1 MEALLVKFSIL
12 AGLFGVMG
20 LIGLAV
26 LLASVIWLIIRVA
39 NFDSMLPALLCVL
52 AAIALTAGGLFLS
65 PAPEGRAVPPLKAP
79 WETLLEKIAAIKD
92 GKEKD
97 AADEPGDEPA
107 DEPGDSEGGEA
118 PPEME
123 RMEVIRTGAPEQ
135 EDGGQESAGKA
146 EPAAPEAENP
156 PEDGGA
162 EPAAPEQSRI
172 LVDEVLDGWRI
183 RLTLPR
189 EWKELCV
196 VENDGTYLSF
206 TQKASIADGG
216 GELFSLSVAESPVDF
231 GSEDYDLR
239 DYELVAEREG
249 MALVLTGPT
258 DIPTTE
264 ATMDEYVRMY
274 GDIRG
279 DGGPGSILSTVE
291 FERA

>member
-20 LIGLAV
+20 LIGLAA

-52 AAIALTAGGLFLS
+52 VAVGLTAGGLFLS

-79 WETLLEKIAAIKD
+79 WETLLEKIAALQDDKED
-92 GKEKD
+92 KEKD
-97 AADEPGDEPA
+97 AAEDEPGS
-107 DEPGDSEGGEA
+107 EPGDSEDGEA

-123 RMEVIRTGAPEQ
+123 RMEVIRTSAPER
-135 EDGGQESAGKA
+135 EEGESAPEP
-146 EPAAPEAENP
+146 EPAAPKAENP

-162 EPAAPEQSRI
+162 EPVSAEQSRV

-189 EWKELCV
+189 EWKDACV
-196 VENDGTYLSF
+196 IESNGAYLDF
-206 TQKASIADGG
+206 YQKASRLDYGG
-216 GELFSLSVAESPVDF
+216 LVFFLMVTPSPVDF
-231 GSEDYDLR
+231 EEYVPM
-239 DYELVAEREG
+239 ENPQIVAEKDG
-249 MALVLTGPT
+249 VALISGGPT
-258 DIPTTE
+258 DIQFNYE
-264 ATMDEYVRMY
+264 VQEISDEYTRMQAE
-274 GDIRG
+274 I
-279 DGGPGSILSTVE
+279 PSILETVE